1 MIRPPVRSLLR
12 AAVLGLAL
20 ALSLVLAQPVRAAL
34 TPNEALTTW
43 YRLVLE
49 LVRHTPTYSPPVAA
63 RAFAYLGVT
72 VYETA
77 ASGDTG
83 MRSLAGQLN
92 ALTPLPQRDPGAA
105 YDDGILL
112 QAAMAE
118 AVANFFGNTGP
129 TGQRAMAA
137 LRGKLGARAAEGVP
151 PDVVQRSQDFGKA
164 LADHILAWSETD
176 GGAAITNMGVPMT
189 WTVSDRPGH
198 WVPTS
203 RIVQQQAPLLPDWGR
218 NRPLVLPDGAAC
230 PLPLPPSYSEA
241 EGSAF
246 HAEAMEVYRVSQ
258 TLTGD
263 QRATAAFWSDDPMLS
278 PTPPG
283 HWVSILLD
291 IAARDGMDLPRTVDA
306 LARLGIAISDGFI
319 GCWNAKF
326 RHDLIRPVT
335 YIQRVIDPKWEPLL
349 ITPPFPEYPSGH
361 STQSGAAASVLTAI
375 FGPHFAFT
383 DGTHVDD
390 GVPAR
395 DYPDFWSAAREAA
408 VSRLYGGIHFRSAI
422 ERGLDQGACIG
433 AHVNALRT
441 LE

>member
-176 GGAAITNMGVPMT
+176 GGAAITNMGFPMT

-291 IAARDGMDLPRTVDA
+291 IAARDREWT
-306 LARLGIAISDGFI
+306 F
-319 GCWNAKF
+319 
-326 RHDLIRPVT
+326 
-335 YIQRVIDPKWEPLL
+335 
-349 ITPPFPEYPSGH
+349 
-361 STQSGAAASVLTAI
+361 
-375 FGPHFAFT
+375 
-383 DGTHVDD
+383 
-390 GVPAR
+390 PAR
-395 DYPDFWSAAREAA
+395 WTRWRGWGSRFRTDSSAAGMP
-408 VSRLYGGIHFRSAI
+408 SSA
-422 ERGLDQGACIG
+422 
-433 AHVNALRT
+433 T
-441 LE
+441 T